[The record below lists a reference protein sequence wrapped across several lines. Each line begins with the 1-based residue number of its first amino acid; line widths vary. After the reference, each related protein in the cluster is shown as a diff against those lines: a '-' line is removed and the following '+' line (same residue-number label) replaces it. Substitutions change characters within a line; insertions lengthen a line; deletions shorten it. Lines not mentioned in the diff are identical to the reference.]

1 MAPKPT
7 YAIVAVLDRC
17 DAKCTMCN
25 IWQEHRRD
33 EVDLAYFK
41 TLPPTLRS
49 LNITGGE
56 PFLRQDLPEVIR
68 VIDERCHHPRMV
80 ISTNGF
86 NTEKIREKIME
97 IKKIGARVGVRVSVD
112 GYGEMHDR
120 VRRVPGAFKKCMA
133 TVEMLK
139 TLGIKDLGLS
149 FTISPM
155 NLNHLASVYRLT
167 KKLGIQF
174 TLTIAQNSDF
184 YFKTGTN
191 MFSLDKDELKRQ
203 FSELIASELKAVHPK
218 QWFRAYYDRGVY
230 QYGLGQRVLKNCSAA
245 SRFFFSSARGE
256 VYPCPVLNQKIGDA
270 KSNSFASVWNS
281 PEAHK
286 TRKTAKDCPVKCWMT
301 CTVGP
306 YFKRHLGSIMWW
318 ILRNKLKAHLDLPV
332 L

>member
-1 MAPKPT
+1 MAPKPS

-17 DAKCTMCN
+17 DAKCIMCN

-41 TLPPTLRS
+41 ALPETLRS

-68 VIDERCHHPRMV
+68 VIDERCHHPRMI

-86 NTEKIREKIME
+86 NTKKIGEKMMAIQ
-97 IKKIGARVGVRVSVD
+97 KIGARVGVRVSVD
-112 GYGEMHDR
+112 GNGEMHDQ
-120 VRRVPGAFKKCMA
+120 VRGVPGAFKKCMA

-149 FTISPM
+149 FTISPI
-155 NLNHLASVYRLT
+155 NLDHLLSVYRLT
-167 KKLGIQF
+167 KKLEIQF

-184 YFKTGTN
+184 YFKTSTN
-191 MFSLDKDELKRQ
+191 MFSLDKGELKRQ
-203 FSELIASELKAVHPK
+203 FNELITSELKAVHPK
-218 QWFRAYYDRGVY
+218 QWFRAYYDMGVY
-230 QYGLGQRVLKNCSAA
+230 QYGLGERVLKNCSAA

-270 KSNSFASVWNS
+270 GKDSFESVWTS
-281 PEAHK
+281 AKAKEV
-286 TRKTAKDCPVKCWMT
+286 RIMAKDCPVKCWMT

-306 YFKRHLGSIMWW
+306 YFKRHLGSILWW
-318 ILRNKLKAHLDLPV
+318 ILRNKPKAHLGFKV